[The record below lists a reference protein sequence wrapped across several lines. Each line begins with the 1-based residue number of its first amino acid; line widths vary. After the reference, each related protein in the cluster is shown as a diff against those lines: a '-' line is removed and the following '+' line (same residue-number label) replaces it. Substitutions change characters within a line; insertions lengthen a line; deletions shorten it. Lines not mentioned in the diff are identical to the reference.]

1 MRDGFAVSVHLW
13 VHVIISAGIYKCC
26 LGDQTAVK
34 IQFEKKDIRMHLNAS
49 PRCLSKSS
57 FFLLLLL
64 SLLVLTDTAPILSSN
79 LLNREDILGSF
90 LRVAASIN
98 NITAV
103 SMAFTGLL
111 TLN

>member
-1 MRDGFAVSVHLW
+1 MRDGFAFSVHLW

-57 FFLLLLL
+57 FFLLLL

-79 LLNREDILGSF
+79 LLSREDILGSF

-103 SMAFTGLL
+103 SMAFNCLL
-111 TLN
+111 ALN

>member
-1 MRDGFAVSVHLW
+1 MRDGFAFSVHLW

-57 FFLLLLL
+57 FFLLL

-79 LLNREDILGSF
+79 LLSREDILGSF

-103 SMAFTGLL
+103 SMAFNGLL

>member
-1 MRDGFAVSVHLW
+1 MRDGFAFSVHLW

-26 LGDQTAVK
+26 LGDQSAVK

-57 FFLLLLL
+57 FFLLLL
-64 SLLVLTDTAPILSSN
+64 SLLVLTDTAPISSSN
-79 LLNREDILGSF
+79 LLSREDILGSF

-103 SMAFTGLL
+103 SMAFTGRL